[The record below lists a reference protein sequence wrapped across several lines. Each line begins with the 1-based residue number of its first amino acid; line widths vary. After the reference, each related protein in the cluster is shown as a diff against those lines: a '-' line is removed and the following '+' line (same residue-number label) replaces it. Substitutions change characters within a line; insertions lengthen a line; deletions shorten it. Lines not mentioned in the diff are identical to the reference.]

1 MSTGRS
7 CCSSA
12 EGNES
17 GTRPNRNYPRI
28 VACQSFAADPQA
40 DIKLII
46 VTIETSLLG
55 SFALSLLM
63 HPNPTSQRCHCPR
76 PEQLPIASIHL
87 KNINELIHVTFVNSK
102 ISALF
107 PSHAMIQSL
116 LHFKRI
122 WNNSALLKRKKNNL
136 FLGAASKTP
145 KRSMV

>member
-1 MSTGRS
+1 M
-7 CCSSA
+7 
-12 EGNES
+12 
-17 GTRPNRNYPRI
+17 
-28 VACQSFAADPQA
+28 
-40 DIKLII
+40 
-46 VTIETSLLG
+46 
-55 SFALSLLM
+55 
-63 HPNPTSQRCHCPR
+63 
-76 PEQLPIASIHL
+76 
-87 KNINELIHVTFVNSK
+87 TFVNSK